1 MHAPRAV
8 SFCALELTA
17 TGDLRSQ
24 VLATLVRGSQLT
36 HEQDGALNELDLG
49 ALSRKHCTIGQLV
62 QQVCTVLGTTE
73 AVDTAPVAAAAGV
86 VAPVLA
92 MGVTAVAAGT
102 HACAPFSL
110 P

>member
-1 MHAPRAV
+1 M
-8 SFCALELTA
+8 
-17 TGDLRSQ
+17 
-24 VLATLVRGSQLT
+24 LATLVRGSQLT
-36 HEQDGALNELDLG
+36 HEQDGALDELDLS

-73 AVDTAPVAAAAGV
+73 AVDTAPVAAAAPAATAV
-86 VAPVLA
+86 
-92 MGVTAVAAGT
+92 AVAAGT